1 MSVYRRF
8 DTEGYPSLV
17 TTNAANRRPVFHSDA
32 AAALLIEIIYE
43 VRRETAF
50 PLLAFVVMPD
60 HIHLVLSPSS
70 VDSLAKIMQLVK
82 GRFARRNHSESGDRG
97 SLWQSR
103 YHEQALR
110 AERELFDAIEY
121 VHRNPV
127 SAGLAS
133 APQDYPWS
141 SASGRFA
148 VDLASY
154 LGQAEA

>member
-82 GRFARRNHSESGDRG
+82 GRFFARRYHSESGDRG

-110 AERELFDAIEY
+110 AERELFDAIE
-121 VHRNPV
+121 
-127 SAGLAS
+127 
-133 APQDYPWS
+133 
-141 SASGRFA
+141 
-148 VDLASY
+148 
-154 LGQAEA
+154 